1 MQYFC
6 GKSKISKPLSAFLNS
21 QLKDGMSFYD
31 LFAGSCNVISK
42 IDGNRSR
49 YANDMHKE
57 LIAMWRYVLA
67 GGELPTE
74 ITAAQYLGIRQ
85 SETSPDWLKAFVGFG
100 CSFAGKWWG
109 GYARGGVQGKK
120 NYTMFARNSTLK
132 KASTMVGV
140 TFTHGSYK
148 DIVPEPNSMLYC
160 DIPYRN
166 TTGYSTGSFNH
177 DEFYSW
183 AVGMS
188 HLGHT
193 VLVSEY
199 LHNLPDGWK
208 VVWQHES
215 KKVIRDRDGI
225 PQPTIEIVMT
235 LVS

>member
-1 MQYFC
+1 MQYFG
-6 GKSKISKPLSAFLNS
+6 GKAKISKPLSVFLNS
-21 QLKDGMSFYD
+21 QLKDEMSFYD

-57 LIAMWRYVLA
+57 LIAMWQYVLD

-74 ITAAQYLGIRQ
+74 ITAAQYQEIKQ
-85 SETSPDWLKAFVGFG
+85 SETTPDWLKAFVGFG

-109 GYARGGVQGKK
+109 GYAKCKLGT
-120 NYTMFARNSTLK
+120 NYASQARNSTLK
-132 KASTMVGV
+132 KAATMQGV
-140 TFTHGSYK
+140 ILTNGSYK
-148 DIVPEPNSMLYC
+148 DVVPEPNSMLYC

-199 LHNLPDGWK
+199 LHNLPDGWR

-215 KKVIRDRDGI
+215 KKGVRDRQGVQ
-225 PQPTIEIVMT
+225 QPTIEIVMIPI
-235 LVS
+235 

>member
-1 MQYFC
+1 MRYFG
-6 GKSKISKPLSAFLNS
+6 GKAKISVPLSAFLNS
-21 QLKDGMSFYD
+21 QLKDEMSFYD

-42 IDGNRSR
+42 IDGNRTR

-57 LIAMWRYVLA
+57 LIAMWQYVLD

-74 ITAAQYLGIRQ
+74 ITAAQYQEIKQ
-85 SETSPDWLKAFVGFG
+85 SETAPDWLKGFVGFG

-109 GYARGGVQGKK
+109 GYAKCKRGDDYVSQ
-120 NYTMFARNSTLK
+120 ARNSTLK

-148 DIVPEPNSMLYC
+148 DVVPKPNSMLYC

-166 TTGYSTGSFNH
+166 TTGYSPGSFSH

-183 AVGMS
+183 ALAMS
-188 HLGHT
+188 HLSHT

-215 KKVIRDRDGI
+215 KKCIRDRDGVQ
-225 PQPTIEIVMT
+225 QPTIEIVMIPA
-235 LVS
+235 S

>member
-1 MQYFC
+1 MRYFG
-6 GKSKISKPLSAFLNS
+6 GKAKISKPLSAFLNS
-21 QLKDGMSFYD
+21 QLKDGQAFYD

-42 IDGNRSR
+42 IDGNRNR

-57 LIAMWRYVLA
+57 LIAMWQYVLS

-74 ITAAQYLGIRQ
+74 ITAAQYQEIRQ
-85 SETSPDWLKAFVGFG
+85 SQTAPDWLKGFVGFG

-109 GYARGGVQGKK
+109 GYASSGDR
-120 NYTMFARNSTLK
+120 NYCANARNSTLK

-140 TFTHGSYK
+140 TFTNSSYK
-148 DIVPEPNSMLYC
+148 DVVPEPSSMLYC

-166 TTGYSTGSFNH
+166 TTGYSTGSFSH
-177 DEFYSW
+177 DEFYAW

-199 LHNLPDGWK
+199 LHNLPDGWE
-208 VVWQHES
+208 VVWQYES
-215 KKVIRDRDGI
+215 KKDIRDKDGVQ
-225 PQPTIEIVMT
+225 QPTIEIVMT
-235 LVS
+235 PM

>member
-1 MQYFC
+1 MRYFG
-6 GKSKISKPLSAFLNS
+6 GKAKIGKPLSAFLNS
-21 QLKDGMSFYD
+21 QLKDGQPFYD
-31 LFAGSCNVISK
+31 LFAGGCNVISK

-49 YANDMHKE
+49 YANDVHKE
-57 LIAMWRYVLA
+57 LIAMWQYVLD

-74 ITAAQYLGIRQ
+74 ITAAQYQEIKQ
-85 SETSPDWLKAFVGFG
+85 SESVPDWLKGFVGFG

-109 GYARGGVQGKK
+109 GYARSKRGQDYCAG
-120 NYTMFARNSTLK
+120 ARNSTLK

-148 DIVPEPNSMLYC
+148 DVVPEPSSMLYC

-188 HLGHT
+188 HLGHA

-215 KKVIRDRDGI
+215 KKGIRDKDGI
-225 PQPTIEIVMT
+225 QQPTIEIIMT
-235 LVS
+235 PMS

>member
-1 MQYFC
+1 MRYFG
-6 GKSKISKPLSAFLNS
+6 GKAKISKPLSAFLNS
-21 QLKDGMSFYD
+21 QLKDEMSFYD

-57 LIAMWRYVLA
+57 LIALWQYVLD

-74 ITAAQYLGIRQ
+74 IAAAQYQEIKQ
-85 SETSPDWLKAFVGFG
+85 SETAPDWLKGFVGFG

-109 GYARGGVQGKK
+109 GYANTGAR
-120 NYTMFARNSTLK
+120 NYCANARNSTLK

-148 DIVPEPNSMLYC
+148 DVVPEPSSMLYC

-215 KKVIRDRDGI
+215 KKDIRDRDGVQ
-225 PQPTIEIVMT
+225 QPTVEIVMT
-235 LVS
+235 PAS

>member
-1 MQYFC
+1 MQYFG
-6 GKSKISKPLSAFLNS
+6 GKAKISKPLSAFLNS
-21 QLKDGMSFYD
+21 QLKYNQPFYD

-49 YANDMHKE
+49 YANDLHKE
-57 LIAMWRYVLA
+57 LIAMWQYVLD

-74 ITAAQYLGIRQ
+74 ITEAQYQSIRQ
-85 SETSPDWLKAFVGFG
+85 SEAAPDWLKGFVGFG
-100 CSFAGKWWG
+100 CSFSGKWWG
-109 GYARGGVQGKK
+109 GYANAGAR
-120 NYTMFARNSTLK
+120 NYCANARNSTLK

-148 DIVPEPNSMLYC
+148 DVVPEPSSMLYC

-215 KKVIRDRDGI
+215 KKGIRDRGGVQ
-225 PQPTIEIVMT
+225 QPTIEIVMT
-235 LVS
+235 PAL

>member
-1 MQYFC
+1 MRYFG
-6 GKSKISKPLSAFLNS
+6 GKAKISKPLSAFLNS
-21 QLKDGMSFYD
+21 ELKDGMSFYD

-42 IDGNRSR
+42 IDGNRNR
-49 YANDMHKE
+49 YANDMHNE
-57 LIAMWRYVLA
+57 LIAMWQYVLN

-74 ITAAQYLGIRQ
+74 ITATQYQEIKQ
-85 SETSPDWLKAFVGFG
+85 SETAPDWLKAFVGFD

-109 GYARGGVQGKK
+109 GYAREGLRGER
-120 NYTMFARNSTLK
+120 NFAMDARNSILK
-132 KASTMVGV
+132 KASKMVGV
-140 TFTHGSYK
+140 TSTHGSYK
-148 DIVPEPNSMLYC
+148 GVVPEPNSMLYC

-177 DEFYSW
+177 DEFYSL
-183 AVGMS
+183 AIGMS

-215 KKVIRDRDGI
+215 KKDIRDRDGVQ
-225 PQPTIEIVMT
+225 QPTVEIVMT

>member
-1 MQYFC
+1 MRYFG
-6 GKSKISKPLSAFLNS
+6 GKAKISKPLSAFLNS
-21 QLKDGMSFYD
+21 QLKDEMSFYD

-57 LIAMWRYVLA
+57 LIAMWQYVLD

-74 ITAAQYLGIRQ
+74 ITAAQYQEIKQ
-85 SETSPDWLKAFVGFG
+85 SETAPDWLKGFVGFG

-109 GYARGGVQGKK
+109 GYAREGLRGER
-120 NYTMFARNSTLK
+120 NFAMDARNSTLK

-148 DIVPEPNSMLYC
+148 DVVPEPSSMLYC

-215 KKVIRDRDGI
+215 KKDIRDKDGVQ
-225 PQPTIEIVMT
+225 QPTVEIVMT
-235 LVS
+235 PAS

>member
-1 MQYFC
+1 MRYFG

-21 QLKDGMSFYD
+21 QLKDEMSFYD
-31 LFAGSCNVISK
+31 LFAGSCNVVSK
-42 IDGNRSR
+42 IEGNRSR
-49 YANDMHKE
+49 YANDVHKE
-57 LIAMWRYVLA
+57 LIAMWQYVLD

-74 ITAAQYLGIRQ
+74 ITAAQYQEIKQ
-85 SETSPDWLKAFVGFG
+85 SESVPDWLKGFVGFG

-109 GYARGGVQGKK
+109 GYAKCKLGA
-120 NYTMFARNSTLK
+120 NYASRARNFTLK
-132 KASTMVGV
+132 KASTMQGIIL
-140 TFTHGSYK
+140 TNGSYK
-148 DIVPEPNSMLYC
+148 DIIPEPNSMLYC
-160 DIPYRN
+160 DTPYRN

-215 KKVIRDRDGI
+215 KKDIRDKDGI
-225 PQPTIEIVMT
+225 QQPTIEIIMT
-235 LVS
+235 PMS